1 MSRREEI
8 LAKSA
13 SDRYLPPS
21 RLELLR
27 ILQDPDASAAT
38 LTRAIECDPTLTAN
52 VLRLANS
59 AYFGFPRSVA
69 SVADAVWRLGTRNLR
84 QLVLATTFSPMQ
96 KQAVKGYDLPA
107 GDLLRHSVAV
117 AVGAETLSRLLDV
130 PACDHLFTAG
140 ILHDIGKIA
149 LGTFVELDAAPIL
162 ELATREGLQE
172 PRSSAAF
179 LKSLA
184 ATTCSRPAFST
195 ISARS
200 PWARSWSSTR
210 HPSWSW
216 PRAKGCLSWRPNR
229 GFLESTTPSSALSS
243 LTGGTFRTRSWKS
256 SGGTTS
262 PRNSAAE
269 TRRATLCT
277 WPTRCASWAA
287 SGSARTVFVTGLPR
301 RSATVSA

>member
-162 ELATREGLQE
+162 ELATREGLPFVEAEQRILGIDHAE
-172 PRSSAAF
+172 LGAF
-179 LKSLA
+179 LADRWNLPDEVVEIVRWHHEPEKFSGRNPAGDLVHVA
-184 ATTCSRPAFST
+184 DALCILGGIGIGTDGLRYRPSEEVCDRLGLT
-195 ISARS
+195 ETARNK
-200 PWARSWSSTR
+200 PC
-210 HPSWSW
+210 P
-216 PRAKGCLSWRPNR
+216 
-229 GFLESTTPSSALSS
+229 
-243 LTGGTFRTRSWKS
+243 
-256 SGGTTS
+256 
-262 PRNSAAE
+262 
-269 TRRATLCT
+269 
-277 WPTRCASWAA
+277 
-287 SGSARTVFVTGLPR
+287 
-301 RSATVSA
+301 

>member
-162 ELATREGLQE
+162 ELATREGLPFVEAEQRILGIDHAE
-172 PRSSAAF
+172 LGAF
-179 LKSLA
+179 LADRWNLPDEVVEIVRWHHEPEKFSGRNPAGDLVHVA
-184 ATTCSRPAFST
+184 DALCILGGIGIGTDGLRYRPSEEVCDRLGLTETATEQALSMILLGLEDLEGAFS
-195 ISARS
+195 
-200 PWARSWSSTR
+200 
-210 HPSWSW
+210 
-216 PRAKGCLSWRPNR
+216 
-229 GFLESTTPSSALSS
+229 
-243 LTGGTFRTRSWKS
+243 
-256 SGGTTS
+256 
-262 PRNSAAE
+262 
-269 TRRATLCT
+269 
-277 WPTRCASWAA
+277 
-287 SGSARTVFVTGLPR
+287 
-301 RSATVSA
+301 